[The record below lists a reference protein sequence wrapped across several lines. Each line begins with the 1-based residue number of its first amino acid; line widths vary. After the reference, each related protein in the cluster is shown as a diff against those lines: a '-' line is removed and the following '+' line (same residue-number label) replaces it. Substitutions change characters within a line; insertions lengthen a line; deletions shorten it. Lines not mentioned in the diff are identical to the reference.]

1 MGFQWA
7 CCFAT
12 HCIYPTKA
20 ELQIFTRGCSRMKYS
35 QDLPVH

>member
-1 MGFQWA
+1 MYQRALSFP
-7 CCFAT
+7 T